1 MNMSSTKELEA
12 PSKKTQILVF
22 IFALIALIVDG
33 TDVMM
38 LSYSMVSL
46 KAEFGLTSFQAGT
59 FASFTLMGMLVGGI
73 IGGWSCDRYGR
84 VRTIS
89 VSVALFS
96 IGTFLLGHTQNYW
109 QFGLTRFFA
118 SMPLGAVYLAS
129 NILVSEY
136 FSSKYRSTVMS
147 TMLSGYII
155 GFIVAAYLSGLIIPE
170 HGWRWLFYIALAPI
184 VLVLFVQKFIP
195 EPLAWR
201 KLQAEKQ
208 RGTNTNTA
216 SHLKNPAPKSGLK
229 EIFRNPESRL
239 MFTCW
244 TLISFFLLYGYY
256 GVNVWMPSYLE
267 KDLNMNFKSMT
278 NYMIGS
284 YIATVLGKISAGIMA
299 DKFGRRLV
307 FSSGCVC
314 TAGFLL
320 VLVNYNNPSNI
331 LMLLIMFGFVY
342 GFSTGIHTTYLTES
356 FSTANRGL
364 AAGISYNIGRIG
376 GAIAPPTIGL
386 IATHTSFT
394 IGFLVICLAYLITAL
409 IPAIFVKDRMYD
421 PQQST

>member
-1 MNMSSTKELEA
+1 MDIINKEMES
-12 PSKKTQILVF
+12 PSKKTQIFVF
-22 IFALIALIVDG
+22 LFALIALIVDG
-33 TDVMM
+33 ADVMM

-59 FASFTLMGMLVGGI
+59 FASFTLMGMLVGGV
-73 IGGWSCDRYGR
+73 IGGWTCDKYGR
-84 VRTIS
+84 VRTIA
-89 VSVALFS
+89 VSVGLFS
-96 IGTFLLGHTQNYW
+96 IGTFLLGHTHNYW

-136 FSSKYRSTVMS
+136 FSSKYRSTIMS
-147 TMLSGYII
+147 TMLSGYIM
-155 GFIVAAYLSGLIIPE
+155 GFILAAYLSGIIIPE
-170 HGWRWLFYIALAPI
+170 YGWRWLFYIAIIPI
-184 VLVLFVQKFIP
+184 VLVLFIQKFIP

-201 KLQAEKQ
+201 KLQELKAK
-208 RGTNTNTA
+208 GISANPVTN
-216 SHLKNPAPKSGLK
+216 LKNPAHQTGLK
-229 EIFRNPESRL
+229 QILQNSESRL
-239 MFTCW
+239 MFICW

-267 KDLNMNFKSMT
+267 KDLGMNFKSMT

-284 YIATVLGKISAGIMA
+284 YLATILGKISAGIMA
-299 DKFGRRLV
+299 DKLGRRIV
-307 FSSGCVC
+307 FSLGCVC

-320 VLVNYNNPSNI
+320 ILVNYNNPSNI
-331 LMLLIMFGFVY
+331 LMLLIIFGFVY

-394 IGFLVICLAYLITAL
+394 IGFFVICIAYVITAL

-421 PQQST
+421 PQST

>member
-1 MNMSSTKELEA
+1 MNVSTMELES

-136 FSSKYRSTVMS
+136 FSSKYRSTIMS

-155 GFIVAAYLSGLIIPE
+155 GFIVAAYLSGIIIPE

-201 KLQAEKQ
+201 KLQALKKQ
-208 RGTNTNTA
+208 GIDANATN
-216 SHLKNPAPKSGLK
+216 HLKNSTPKSGLK
-229 EIFRNPESRL
+229 EIFSNPESRR
-239 MFTCW
+239 MFICW

-299 DKFGRRLV
+299 DKFGRRLI
-307 FSSGCVC
+307 FTAGCIC

-320 VLVNYNNPSNI
+320 ILVNYNNPSNI

-394 IGFLVICLAYLITAL
+394 IGFFVICLAYLITAL

>member
-1 MNMSSTKELEA
+1 MDIVNKEIES
-12 PSKKTQILVF
+12 PKKKIQILVF
-22 IFALIALIVDG
+22 LFALIALIVDG
-33 TDVMM
+33 TDFMM

-46 KAEFGLTSFQAGT
+46 KKEFGLSSFQAGT

-73 IGGWSCDRYGR
+73 IGGWTCDRFGR
-84 VRTIS
+84 VRTIT

-96 IGTFLLGHTQNYW
+96 IGTFLLGHAQNYW
-109 QFGLTRFFA
+109 QFGIIRFLA

-136 FSSKYRSTVMS
+136 FSTKYRSTVMS

-155 GFIVAAYLSGLIIPE
+155 GFILAAYLAGIIIPE
-170 HGWRWLFYIALAPI
+170 HGWRWLFYIALVPI

-195 EPLAWR
+195 EPQAWR
-201 KLQAEKQ
+201 KLQELRRQGISANPITNL
-208 RGTNTNTA
+208 TNTQ
-216 SHLKNPAPKSGLK
+216 HQSGLK
-229 EIFRNPESRL
+229 QIFKNPESRL
-239 MFTCW
+239 MFICW

-267 KDLNMNFKSMT
+267 KDLGMNFKAMT

-284 YIATVLGKISAGIMA
+284 YIATILGKISAGVLA
-299 DKFGRRLV
+299 DKLGRRFV
-307 FSSGCVC
+307 FSAGCIC

-320 VLVNYNNPSNI
+320 VLVNYNNAENI
-331 LMLLIMFGFVY
+331 LMLLIIFGFVY

-386 IATHTSFT
+386 IATHTSFA
-394 IGFLVICLAYLITAL
+394 IGFFVICTAYVITAL
-409 IPAIFVKDRMYD
+409 IPALFIKDRMYD
-421 PQQST
+421 PQST

>member
-1 MNMSSTKELEA
+1 MDMTQREMES
-12 PSKKTQILVF
+12 PSKKTQIFVF
-22 IFALIALIVDG
+22 LFALIALIVDG

-46 KAEFGLTSFQAGT
+46 KAEFGLSSFQAGT
-59 FASFTLMGMLVGGI
+59 FASYTLIGMLVGGI
-73 IGGWSCDRYGR
+73 IGGWTCDRYGR
-84 VRTIS
+84 VRTITI
-89 VSVALFS
+89 SVALFS
-96 IGTFLLGHTQNYW
+96 IGTFLLGHAQNYW
-109 QFGLTRFFA
+109 QFAIIRFLA

-136 FSSKYRSTVMS
+136 FSSKHRSTVMS

-155 GFIVAAYLSGLIIPE
+155 GFILAAYLSGIIIPE
-170 HGWRWLFYIALAPI
+170 HGWRWLFYIAIVPI
-184 VLVLFVQKFIP
+184 IMVLFIQKFIP

-201 KLQAEKQ
+201 KLQQQRKQ
-208 RGTNTNTA
+208 INTTNPSAVLQKT
-216 SHLKNPAPKSGLK
+216 SQQSGLK
-229 EIFRNPESRL
+229 QIFKNPESRL
-239 MFTCW
+239 MFICW

-267 KDLNMNFKSMT
+267 KDLGMNFKSMT

-299 DKFGRRLV
+299 DKFGRRFI
-307 FSSGCVC
+307 FSAGCIC

-331 LMLLIMFGFVY
+331 LMLLILFGFVY

-376 GAIAPPTIGL
+376 GAVAPPTIGL

-394 IGFLVICLAYLITAL
+394 IGFLVICLAYLITAI
-409 IPAIFVKDRMYD
+409 IPAVFVKDRMYD
-421 PQQST
+421 PQESI